1 MALKIIILFL
11 LNTSTWSATIYDA
24 VWRESNTPQDEI
36 YPVVRLSDTN
46 TPNVAAEALKT
57 SLEEG
62 GSESEAIKVY
72 IPVRSTVSTGL
83 LANSL
88 GNIDYFTRNVLPSVT
103 SSVSGAGEVHFR
115 LQINLENISP
125 QYLHVAA
132 ESNSGYTIIQNARRL
147 DSNNGNLPIIISFD
161 ELCPVY
167 DCDLFVT
174 STRPPN
180 QTREYHLLF
189 FVSETPYSEG
199 QEIAQADVETKLFY
213 QLFLSN
219 KIDGQNEI
227 NLQSLYKG
235 DGQLHPTFDGFSLL
249 SPHYDSLYAYV
260 VEDSSMPCPLT
271 ADPQPVLYRNRTP
284 TDGRLQT
291 LDSLST
297 GGDANVKNLTNGHC
311 YAIRLL
317 YVDKF
322 GFASRM
328 SQSLVES
335 PQEILSLL
343 QKDQCYLLT
352 AGFGRRHFVI
362 DFFRN
367 FRDRVLLSFSLGKA
381 LVSVY
386 YATAPAYAPL
396 ILKSPMLAYSVRG
409 VAYLLY
415 GILRY
420 FPYLLGLGLVGLFFF
435 YLRRGHGGA

>member
-1 MALKIIILFL
+1 MALKIIILL
-11 LNTSTWSATIYDA
+11 LFNISTWSATIYDA

-36 YPVVRLSDTN
+36 YPVVRLSDATPSVGSDTLN
-46 TPNVAAEALKT
+46 TG
-57 SLEEG
+57 LEEG

-72 IPVRSTVSTGL
+72 IPL
-83 LANSL
+83 EA
-88 GNIDYFTRNVLPSVT
+88 GNNADYFTRNILPDIT
-103 SSVSGAGEVHFR
+103 SSASGTGEIHFR

-132 ESNSGYTIIQNARRL
+132 ESNSGYTVIQNARQL
-147 DSNNGNLPIIISFD
+147 NSNNGNLPITISFD

-167 DCDLFVT
+167 DCAPFVT
-174 STRPPN
+174 NTQTPN
-180 QTREYHLLF
+180 QTRDYHLLF
-189 FVSETPYSEG
+189 FISETRYNNG

-213 QLFLSN
+213 HLYLSN
-219 KIDGQNEI
+219 TIDGQNEI

-235 DGQLHPTFDGFSLL
+235 DRQLHSTFSGFSP
-249 SPHYDSLYAYV
+249 SHTDSLYAYV
-260 VEDSSMPCPLT
+260 VEDPPCVLR

-291 LDSLST
+291 LDSLSI

-328 SQSLVES
+328 SQSLIES

-381 LVSVY
+381 LVSTY